1 MNHEPITKRMNIIFF
16 GSDSFSVPCLR
27 SLIASGHKISC
38 VVTQPDK
45 KKGRGL
51 SLSSTPVKDL
61 AKKAGLLLYQ
71 PDKINTLQALNYLKS
86 LNPDL
91 FLVIAYGHIL
101 SKSVLDVPG
110 KFALNI
116 HASFLPAY
124 RGAAPINWAI
134 IKGEK
139 STGITLI
146 KMCEKMDAGPVI
158 SQKKVDITNE
168 DTAVSL
174 EEKLSALA
182 AGLLPD
188 ILRLIEDDSYQLI
201 PQDEERISFAPKL
214 KKDDGLINWNKS
226 AVEIYNLIRGS
237 FPWPGAFTYYR
248 GKRLKI
254 CRAEV
259 VRLSGYPAMPAGRQV
274 IRLPGGIAEVSKNGI
289 VVACGND
296 NLLIKE
302 LQMEGKRIMQ
312 AQDFISGHKICAGDK
327 LA

>member
-1 MNHEPITKRMNIIFF
+1 MNHEPITKHMNIVFF
-16 GSDSFSVPCLR
+16 GSDNFSVPSLK

-61 AKKAGLLLYQ
+61 AEEAGLALYQ
-71 PDKINTLQALNYLKS
+71 PDKINTPQALNYLKN

-101 SKSVLDVPG
+101 SKNALGIPG

-116 HASFLPAY
+116 HASLLPAY

-134 IKGEK
+134 IRGEK

-146 KMCEKMDAGPVI
+146 KMCEETDAGPVI
-158 SQKKVDITNE
+158 LQKRVDISNE
-168 DTAVSL
+168 DTAVNL

-182 AGLLPD
+182 AGLLTD
-188 ILRLIEDDSYQLI
+188 ILKLIEDDAYQLI
-201 PQDEERISFAPKL
+201 PQDEDRVSFAPKL

-226 AVEIYNLIRGS
+226 AAEIYNLIRGS
-237 FPWPGAFTYYR
+237 VLWPGAFTYYR

-254 CRAEV
+254 YRA
-259 VRLSGYPAMPAGRQV
+259 QV
-274 IRLPGGIAEVSKNGI
+274 IQLSSYPVIQLAGKIIEVAKDGII
-289 VVACGND
+289 VAAGKD
-296 NLLIKE
+296 SLLIKE

-312 AQDFISGHKICAGDK
+312 AQDFISGHKIRPGDS
-327 LA
+327 LGYPAPF